1 MYKIVFICPHFV
13 VCRVSFRIAD
23 NVFGLAEVGE
33 FKAQMFNLVQMFNR
47 IPNVQ
52 FSTSAPILA
61 NPC

>member
-1 MYKIVFICPHFV
+1 MFVYVV
-13 VCRVSFRIAD
+13 VCLKIGA
-23 NVFGLAEVGE
+23 NVFGLAEVGDLVV
-33 FKAQMFNLVQMFNR
+33 QMFNLVQMYIR